1 MITFDDFTAA
11 ILNGGDGRR
20 IGGVNKAMIEIDGE
34 TIVSRTLKVLTP
46 IFKTIIL
53 AGNRVTETQMKYLE
67 PVTDRFPGAG
77 PLAGIDA
84 ALAHTCTRYLFVF
97 AGDMPWLSAELIS
110 EQIDFMRKN
119 PCDIVIPRLK
129 GEIEPL
135 HSIIDR
141 RVIPDLEKYL
151 ETNNNSSVR
160 AFFQSTD
167 VRYFDVTD
175 KKLNKRSFGNINSHE
190 DLCP

>member
-1 MITFDDFTAA
+1 MIPFNDFTAA
-11 ILNGGDGRR
+11 ILNGGDARR

-46 IFKTIIL
+46 LFKTIIL
-53 AGNRVTETQMKYLE
+53 AGNRVAEAQMKNLE

-77 PLAGIDA
+77 PLSGIDA
-84 ALAHTCTRYLFVF
+84 ALTRTSTRYLFVF

-110 EQIDFMRKN
+110 EQIDFMRRN
-119 PCDIVIPRLK
+119 PCDIVIPRVK
-129 GEIEPL
+129 NEIEPL

-167 VRYFDVTD
+167 VRYFDVTHKNFH
-175 KKLNKRSFGNINSHE
+175 KKSFGNINTNE
-190 DLCP
+190 DLCF